1 MNGREWKKWLFY
13 FSLGTILIIIFKT
26 IDSVSAIYNG
36 FANLLNIIM
45 PFVMAVLLAYMLFLP
60 GKKIEAIFEKSKI
73 KFLSNHKRA
82 LSVFIVYLIFLLIIF
97 MVFTF
102 LIPSASESLK
112 DLVGNIPK
120 YLTILNDYLN
130 NIKDD
135 SIIGQLGVKEYIQN
149 ISNVN
154 ITDQFAKWI
163 SFDNAGIYIKN
174 IVGGASL
181 IFDVFVTFIVSV
193 YVLVERDSIKKF
205 LMDIA
210 YAMFDDKWYE
220 VCIKYSRR
228 LNSIFYGFISGQ
240 VVDAFIVGVISVIAM
255 SIMNVKYA
263 VLLGTLIGVFNIIP
277 YFGAIFGI
285 LLAIVITIF
294 TGGFKSAA
302 ILAIVI
308 VVLQQIDANIINP
321 RIIGNNLHISPIL
334 VIFSVTVGGAYF
346 GPLGMFLGVP
356 ILAIIKEIVLDFINY
371 KNREKIA
378 KFENQI
384 LEEFSPESIEKMVN
398 IDNSKES
405 SIEQE

>member
-1 MNGREWKKWLFY
+1 
-13 FSLGTILIIIFKT
+13 
-26 IDSVSAIYNG
+26 
-36 FANLLNIIM
+36 
-45 PFVMAVLLAYMLFLP
+45 
-60 GKKIEAIFEKSKI
+60 
-73 KFLSNHKRA
+73 
-82 LSVFIVYLIFLLIIF
+82 

-120 YLTILNDYLN
+120 YLTILNDSLN

-135 SIIGQLGVKEYIQN
+135 SIIGQLGIKEYIQN

-205 LMDIA
+205 LMDIS

-285 LLAIVITIF
+285 LFAIVITIF

>member
-120 YLTILNDYLN
+120 YLTILNDSLN

-135 SIIGQLGVKEYIQN
+135 SIIGQLGIKEYIQN

-205 LMDIA
+205 LMDIS

-285 LLAIVITIF
+285 LFAIVITIF

>member
-135 SIIGQLGVKEYIQN
+135 SIIGQLGIKEYIQN

-205 LMDIA
+205 LMDIS

-285 LLAIVITIF
+285 LFAIVITIF

>member
-60 GKKIEAIFEKSKI
+60 GKKIEKKKKKSKI

-120 YLTILNDYLN
+120 YLTILNDSLN

-135 SIIGQLGVKEYIQN
+135 SIIGQLGIKEYIQN

-205 LMDIA
+205 LMDIS

-285 LLAIVITIF
+285 LFAIVITIF

>member
-193 YVLVERDSIKKF
+193 YVFVERDSIKKF

-398 IDNSKES
+398 LDNSKES

>member
-1 MNGREWKKWLFY
+1 
-13 FSLGTILIIIFKT
+13 
-26 IDSVSAIYNG
+26 
-36 FANLLNIIM
+36 
-45 PFVMAVLLAYMLFLP
+45 
-60 GKKIEAIFEKSKI
+60 
-73 KFLSNHKRA
+73 
-82 LSVFIVYLIFLLIIF
+82 
-97 MVFTF
+97 
-102 LIPSASESLK
+102 
-112 DLVGNIPK
+112 
-120 YLTILNDYLN
+120 
-130 NIKDD
+130 
-135 SIIGQLGVKEYIQN
+135 
-149 ISNVN
+149 
-154 ITDQFAKWI
+154 
-163 SFDNAGIYIKN
+163 
-174 IVGGASL
+174 
-181 IFDVFVTFIVSV
+181 
-193 YVLVERDSIKKF
+193 
-205 LMDIA
+205 
-210 YAMFDDKWYE
+210 
-220 VCIKYSRR
+220 
-228 LNSIFYGFISGQ
+228 
-240 VVDAFIVGVISVIAM
+240 M

-285 LLAIVITIF
+285 LFAIVITIF

>member
-163 SFDNAGIYIKN
+163 SFDNAGMYIKN

-205 LMDIA
+205 LIDIA
-210 YAMFDDKWYE
+210 YAIFDDKWYE
-220 VCIKYSRR
+220 ICIKYSRR

-398 IDNSKES
+398 LDNSKES

>member
-163 SFDNAGIYIKN
+163 SFDNAGMYIKN

-205 LMDIA
+205 LIDIA
-210 YAMFDDKWYE
+210 YAIFDDKWYE
-220 VCIKYSRR
+220 ICIKYSRR

-285 LLAIVITIF
+285 LFAIVITIF

-384 LEEFSPESIEKMVN
+384 LEEFSPESIEKMMN
-398 IDNSKES
+398 LDNSKES

>member
-1 MNGREWKKWLFY
+1 
-13 FSLGTILIIIFKT
+13 
-26 IDSVSAIYNG
+26 
-36 FANLLNIIM
+36 
-45 PFVMAVLLAYMLFLP
+45 
-60 GKKIEAIFEKSKI
+60 
-73 KFLSNHKRA
+73 
-82 LSVFIVYLIFLLIIF
+82 
-97 MVFTF
+97 
-102 LIPSASESLK
+102 
-112 DLVGNIPK
+112 
-120 YLTILNDYLN
+120 
-130 NIKDD
+130 
-135 SIIGQLGVKEYIQN
+135 
-149 ISNVN
+149 
-154 ITDQFAKWI
+154 
-163 SFDNAGIYIKN
+163 
-174 IVGGASL
+174 
-181 IFDVFVTFIVSV
+181 
-193 YVLVERDSIKKF
+193 
-205 LMDIA
+205 MDIA

-285 LLAIVITIF
+285 LFAIVITIF

>member
-120 YLTILNDYLN
+120 YLTILNDSLN

-135 SIIGQLGVKEYIQN
+135 SIIGQLGIKEYIQN

-285 LLAIVITIF
+285 LFAIVITIF

>member
-120 YLTILNDYLN
+120 YLTILNDSLN

-135 SIIGQLGVKEYIQN
+135 SIIGQLGIKEYIQN

-205 LMDIA
+205 LIDIA

-285 LLAIVITIF
+285 LFAIVITIF

>member
-398 IDNSKES
+398 LDNSKES